1 MNLTSRTRSVVERQ
15 YPGETVLF
23 STAAT
28 ILETRHESPT
38 GWSLKRFF
46 QRRGN
51 IVITD
56 ARIFIQS
63 SFLSLMTVI
72 WIVVIG
78 CGLYLYVQ
86 NANIFAIVMAV
97 FAAIFIIQRRPYSR
111 NVPFN
116 SIRHVHF
123 GSVRGLLGRLN
134 IMSIVINS
142 RAIQLVPIQFVPD
155 DIRERLTTLDDSGTH
170 H

>member
-1 MNLTSRTRSVVERQ
+1 MNLAFQTQLVVKRQ
-15 YPGETVLF
+15 YPDETVLF
-23 STAAT
+23 STIAT
-28 ILETRHESPT
+28 ILETRHKLPI
-38 GWSLKRFF
+38 GWSPRRFF

-51 IVITD
+51 VVITD

-63 SFLSLMTVI
+63 SFLSLITAI

-78 CGLYLYVQ
+78 CGLYFYVQ
-86 NANIFAIVMAV
+86 NANVFGIVMAV

-111 NVPFN
+111 DLPFN

-123 GSVRGLLGRLN
+123 GAVRGLVGHFN
-134 IMSIVINS
+134 IVSIVIGG
-142 RAIQLVPIQFVPD
+142 RAIQLVTAQHVPNH
-155 DIRERLTTLDDSGTH
+155 IREQLTTLDDSSEH